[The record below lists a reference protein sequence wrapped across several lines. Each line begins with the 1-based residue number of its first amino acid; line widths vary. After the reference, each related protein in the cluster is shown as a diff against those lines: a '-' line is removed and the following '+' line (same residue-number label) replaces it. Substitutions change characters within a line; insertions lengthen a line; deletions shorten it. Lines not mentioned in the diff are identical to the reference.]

1 MFKQYGG
8 VINLIWTVWVG
19 SHFRGEEF
27 LVWYFGSAY
36 VVRNV
41 WCGILV
47 LLNNYSKKHG
57 LHTLFPDGVF
67 VVREKLSVIL
77 VRFIYRR
84 N

>member
-1 MFKQYGG
+1 MNRG
-8 VINLIWTVWVG
+8 NRRIWVDG

-27 LVWYFGSAY
+27 LVWYFGPAY
-36 VVRNV
+36 VVRAFS
-41 WCGILV
+41 V
-47 LLNNYSKKHG
+47 LYFGSAYVLFWFAQYSKKHG
-57 LHTLFPDGVF
+57 LHTLFPDGYF